1 MFALLVDKILYF
13 LGIIPPP
20 KLNKI
25 NLMDIEIPI
34 DCHKTRADPVGNV
47 KDFITGE
54 LHYEI

>member
-25 NLMDIEIPI
+25 NLIEIPI